1 MQTDTRQGLQ
11 NPDFLGIN
19 ANLKCYV
26 SHTLSVIRIRSITI
40 KFVNRVRGQSMISPR
55 SYVLINKPQR
65 EVSHTISRQPAIGG
79 MLRIL
84 LNVRS
89 GSSSLRCH
97 LASRRTHSLSTEQCR
112 IIAALRAD
120 ITRTCCPQGEH

>member
-65 EVSHTISRQPAIGG
+65 DVSHYLSAASQRW
-79 MLRIL
+79 
-84 LNVRS
+84 NVADFAKRAKWLIITAVS
-89 GSSSLRCH
+89 FGLTTYSL
-97 LASRRTHSLSTEQCR
+97 THSPRNSV
-112 IIAALRAD
+112 
-120 ITRTCCPQGEH
+120 G